1 MRSVRKLIRGVK
13 LRVTVGGFV
22 DASVVALAGA
32 VGLAIGLRVVE
43 RVVGVP
49 MAWDVLAWVLP
60 AGAVV
65 GGLAY
70 ALWRRPNASRVAR
83 LIDERAELRETL
95 STALA
100 VEHEEGAW
108 SRAITLSAEERA
120 GKLRPAMIAPVRA
133 PRHWA
138 WPIGLGAALAAGWF
152 LVPRIDVLGMLAAAD
167 DRAAAERELLEV
179 QTEANERE
187 QRIES
192 MLASRGIDP
201 TDLQEEEAPG
211 GDLDLPRSR
220 EQIERAQL
228 RKLTSLRDRLE
239 ELRQGE
245 DGQRLEAARDLME
258 QLRRPGPGPMD
269 EMARA
274 MARGEFGKAQ
284 EALEQ
289 LRQQA
294 ESGNMSA
301 EEAAALQAQF
311 ENMASQL
318 EQMAEN
324 RESAIRAMERAGI
337 PREEAER
344 LAQQG
349 NAEQIQQA
357 LQQANPNMSE
367 SQCQGLANKLAGQCK
382 ACDGAGQ
389 MAQAMRQIAQAMGEQ
404 GQQQGQQG
412 QQGMSQRASQGMDQ
426 LGQSLSEME
435 QLAQDMA
442 GLDETFEQAM
452 AEMASLGESMGQESW
467 AQLAGGMQGE
477 GQTGQWQPG
486 DPQGGGQGS
495 GGPGQQGGS
504 RSPEAQEAPFTLE
517 ARRSPVH
524 TRGGPVIGSRFVYGE
539 QVVGEARAGFSEAVE
554 QSGKAAAEA
563 LETRRVPREYHDAVK
578 RYFGRLER
586 TARDGETTPAP
597 PSDPE

>member
-1 MRSVRKLIRGVK
+1 MRSVRKLIRGVRV
-13 LRVTVGGFV
+13 RVTLGGFV
-22 DASVVALAGA
+22 DASILALAGA
-32 VGLAIGLRVVE
+32 VGTAIGLRVVE

-49 MAWDVLAWVLP
+49 MPWDVLVWALP
-60 AGAVV
+60 SAAVA

-70 ALWRRPNASRVAR
+70 AVLKRPNPERVAR

-100 VEHEEGAW
+100 VENEPGAW
-108 SRAITLSAEERA
+108 SRAILASAEDRA
-120 GKLRPAMIAPVRA
+120 GKLRPAMIAHVRA

-152 LVPRIDVLGMLAAAD
+152 LIPRIDVLGMLAAAD

-179 QTEANERE
+179 QAEAKERE

-192 MLASRGIDP
+192 MLASRGINP
-201 TDLQEEEAPG
+201 AELQEEEAPG

-239 ELRQGE
+239 KLREGE
-245 DGQRLEAARDLME
+245 DAQRLQAARDLME

-284 EALEQ
+284 QALEQ

-294 ESGNMSA
+294 ESGNMSP
-301 EEAAALQAQF
+301 EDAAAMQAQF

-337 PREEAER
+337 PRDQAER

-367 SQCQGLANKLAGQCK
+367 SQCQGLANKLAGQCQ
-382 ACDGAGQ
+382 ACNGAGR

-412 QQGMSQRASQGMDQ
+412 QSQRASQGMDQ

-442 GLDETFEQAM
+442 GLDETFQQAM

-477 GQTGQWQPG
+477 GQPGDWRPG
-486 DPQGGGQGS
+486 DPQDGGQGS

-539 QVVGEARAGFSEAVE
+539 QVVGEARAGFTEAVE

-586 TARDGETTPAP
+586 TARGEETTPAP
-597 PSDPE
+597 SSDPE